1 MSLGKKDVSGDPI
14 KGAAPQPLGEN
25 YTRRTMLVRA
35 SVVAGGLTVIPTVLA
50 ACGGSSTT
58 ASSTG
63 GGTTSGGGGGGVGS
77 FGTLTTNKTTLSSFK
92 PFDPGV
98 AAGPETGLPQHIAT
112 NFPAGSEYFNNYQKN
127 VEKAVKDRGF
137 DFSATTWEADV
148 AQNIAQLQQLQQ
160 TGVGAIMAQVQDE
173 HGESATLLE
182 AIKAGIDIVYMVA
195 GPSTQQIIADQYKGG
210 LLQGEQAAK
219 WIKKN
224 LGGQAQVVVFNDD
237 QIAESLIPRGEGRV
251 AGVEKAGSGV
261 QIVANQPIKLL
272 TPQEGNELASTLLQA
287 HPDANVWLA
296 DDDTAL
302 GVISALEAAGK
313 SPEDKIYVSGFNGE
327 PSALNMVKAGGLLR
341 EDIAFPN
348 AVEAYAVGQFCC
360 DWIEGKSIPA
370 VLDLKMQIVNAE
382 TVDGVLAAEADPA
395 SIFEGSVAKYLTYYG
410 NTSFGEPNYTPA
422 GIDSEK

>member
-1 MSLGKKDVSGDPI
+1 MSMGKNDVSGDP
-14 KGAAPQPLGEN
+14 APQPPDGN

-50 ACGGSSTT
+50 ACGGSGSSTT
-58 ASSTG
+58 AGSTG
-63 GGTTSGGGGGGVGS
+63 GGTTSGGGGGAGA
-77 FGTLTTNKTTLSSFK
+77 FGTLTTNQTNLSSFK
-92 PFDPGV
+92 PFDPSA
-98 AAGPETGLPQHIAT
+98 AAGPETGLPQHVAT

-137 DFSATTWEADV
+137 DFSTTTWESDV

-182 AIKAGIDIVYMVA
+182 AIKDGIAIVYMVA

-224 LGGQAQVVVFNDD
+224 LGGQAQVVVFNDG

-251 AGVEKAGSGV
+251 AGVEKAGSGA

-302 GVISALEAAGK
+302 GVVSALEAAGK
-313 SPEDKIYVSGFNGE
+313 TPDDKIYVSGFNGE
-327 PSALNMVKAGGLLR
+327 PAALNMVKAGGLLR

-360 DWIEGKSIPA
+360 DWIEGKSIPS
-370 VLDLKMQIVNAE
+370 VLNLKMQIVNAE
-382 TVDGVLAAEADPA
+382 TVDSVLAAEADPA
-395 SIFEGSVAKYLTYYG
+395 SIFKGSVAKFLTYYG